1 MDSEKFSTFF
11 DNDKRLV
18 KEHEFRKSIFK
29 GNYLRAITSNK
40 LKTRRKAINFKM
52 FKTIRSIRTFKLNQ

>member
-29 GNYLRAITSNK
+29 GNYLSK
-40 LKTRRKAINFKM
+40 LKIRKKAINLNI
-52 FKTIRSIRTFKLNQ
+52 FKTIRSIRTFKSNLFTK

>member
-29 GNYLRAITSNK
+29 GNYLRAITQV
-40 LKTRRKAINFKM
+40 INLNSEKSDQFKN
-52 FKTIRSIRTFKLNQ
+52 FQDDSFDKNF